1 MDQLK
6 EELIKAAMRFK
17 RMHTD
22 FTPEININM
31 NEFFLLKGISQ
42 SPPCSDKSFRLADIH
57 SHLQITKPAVSQML
71 NSLENRG
78 YILREIDRND
88 RRKISITLT
97 DKGQEILKA
106 TKKDMEKKLDMTISL
121 FGEDNTRKFIASL
134 TALADI
140 VEKIHREKPEGDNRL
155 D

>member
-6 EELIKAAMRFK
+6 EELIRAAMRFK

-22 FTPEININM
+22 FTPEIDINM

-71 NSLENRG
+71 NSLERRG

-97 DKGQEILKA
+97 DKGREILKV
-106 TKKDMEKKLDMTISL
+106 TKKHMERKLDMTISM
-121 FGEDNTRKFIASL
+121 FGEENTRQLINSL
-134 TALADI
+134 TLLADI
-140 VEKIHREKPEGDNRL
+140 VDKIQKEKPEGDNRL